1 MPTDTEITKA
11 ISYVKPGYT
20 IPEIAEVTR
29 IPKSTVRDRI
39 RRANLQPIYVIAE
52 TDGRPGTGKGNRYD
66 LDEVLDLFRRNKR
79 RGRPRKLGLR

>member
-1 MPTDTEITKA
+1 MATDTEITKA
-11 ISYVKPGYT
+11 ISDVKPGYT

-52 TDGRPGTGKGNRYD
+52 TDGRPGTGKGNRYE
-66 LDEVLDLFRRNKR
+66 LDKVLALFRPKKR
-79 RGRPRKLGLR
+79 PGRPRTLKV